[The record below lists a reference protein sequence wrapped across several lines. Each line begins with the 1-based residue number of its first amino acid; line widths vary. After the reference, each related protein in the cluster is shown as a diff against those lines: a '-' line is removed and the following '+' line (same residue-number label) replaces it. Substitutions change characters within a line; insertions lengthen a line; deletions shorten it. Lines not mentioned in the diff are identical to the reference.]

1 MKIRLFLF
9 FEEDTDKIFNEY
21 LINSEINNFT
31 KILNSLSDGVYITD
45 GNSRTIFVNK
55 SYERLSGT
63 SRRLFL
69 GKKMDQ
75 VVKEGLIDS
84 AATCE
89 VLKLKK
95 EVTMNQVLNN
105 NNEVVITSRP
115 IFNKENKIIMVVTI
129 VRDITEINKLK
140 NRINANKKDIN
151 RLKYLMNEESNVVY
165 RSDTMNIL
173 LKKAKK
179 VAYYDVSVLIT
190 GETGVGK
197 DVIAKYIHEVGRRKG
212 KPFIEINC
220 SAIPEN
226 LLESELFG
234 YEPGAF
240 TNALKKG
247 KVGIFELA
255 NHGTI
260 FLDEIGDLPIEL
272 QAKLLKVIQNK
283 KIRKIGGTK
292 DIPIDVRLIS
302 ATNRNLKQMIK
313 EETFREDLYYRINV
327 IPIHIP
333 PLRERR
339 EDIIPLIMYFLE
351 QNKDING
358 ENKWFAEDAL
368 NFLYNYNWPGNVR
381 ELKNLVERVYILSRE
396 GEIQQSELP
405 NNIIDY
411 GKDIDV
417 FNINKYGTLDKAVSE
432 FEKEIIL
439 DALGKISSQNEA
451 AKLLGIN
458 ASTFSRKIYRLGLKL
473 QK

>member
-1 MKIRLFLF
+1 
-9 FEEDTDKIFNEY
+9 
-21 LINSEINNFT
+21 
-31 KILNSLSDGVYITD
+31 
-45 GNSRTIFVNK
+45 
-55 SYERLSGT
+55 
-63 SRRLFL
+63 
-69 GKKMDQ
+69 
-75 VVKEGLIDS
+75 
-84 AATCE
+84 
-89 VLKLKK
+89 
-95 EVTMNQVLNN
+95 
-105 NNEVVITSRP
+105 
-115 IFNKENKIIMVVTI
+115 
-129 VRDITEINKLK
+129 
-140 NRINANKKDIN
+140 
-151 RLKYLMNEESNVVY
+151 
-165 RSDTMNIL
+165 
-173 LKKAKK
+173 
-179 VAYYDVSVLIT
+179 
-190 GETGVGK
+190 
-197 DVIAKYIHEVGRRKG
+197 
-212 KPFIEINC
+212 
-220 SAIPEN
+220 
-226 LLESELFG
+226 
-234 YEPGAF
+234 
-240 TNALKKG
+240 
-247 KVGIFELA
+247 
-255 NHGTI
+255 
-260 FLDEIGDLPIEL
+260 
-272 QAKLLKVIQNK
+272 
-283 KIRKIGGTK
+283 
-292 DIPIDVRLIS
+292 
-302 ATNRNLKQMIK
+302 MIK

-439 DALGKISSQNEA
+439 DALGKTSSQNEA